1 MGGERWQKLWNG
13 IQRLKELHVE
23 KCSHDVASNNM
34 VVIFAKAED
43 QLNIWLEDENGDG
56 SGKVLAS
63 REVNMALFAADGDSD
78 DRSKDIETEE
88 DKSKDKSSRDTP
100 LPSAANIL
108 EDEIRKVSGK
118 IDELK
123 FQSAEFIY
131 ELD

>member
-1 MGGERWQKLWNG
+1 MGQKLWNG
-13 IQRLKELHVE
+13 IQRLQRV
-23 KCSHDVASNNM
+23 KCGEMSHDVASNNM

-100 LPSAANIL
+100 LPSAANNL

>member
-1 MGGERWQKLWNG
+1 M
-13 IQRLKELHVE
+13 E

-56 SGKVLAS
+56 SGEVLAS